1 MKEGTKDLAQLI
13 LDISKA
19 CHRDE
24 DFAKIVYQLCR
35 VIVQEEDEREQKHD
49 P

>member
-19 CHRDE
+19 CPRDE
-24 DFAKIVYQLCR
+24 DFAKIVRELCR
-35 VIVQEEDEREQKHD
+35 IIVQEEET
-49 P
+49 